1 MSVNVNDKSGLV
13 ESFTPGYEGCGCG
26 NRRYYTKAEIDE
38 MFQNVLDPEQ
48 IEKIVKEV
56 VDEYVTSEEFS
67 QVIISII
74 GEDYYTKAQ
83 IDTILEGYATKAWTT
98 GDTDTRVSTAIAS
111 ETARTEDVYAKKTD
125 VPSLDGYA
133 TTGWVDSQNYLKDI
147 TITINGDPIHNN
159 GEVIIQGG
167 GGEPVDISGK
177 LDTTAFTQAMQSET
191 ARTENTYA
199 KKSDLDGKV
208 DTSAFTAYTATTK
221 ECCDYVKGE
230 IDDIWAIIAT
240 LTGDT
245 PTPPGPEPPTPT
257 PSQYVGEYLT
267 IEALESGNFKVRHGN
282 GVEYS
287 VNDGE
292 WSGTTENMTI
302 PLTTGD
308 KVRFRSDYRD
318 QDGAYLFTGNTMSFN
333 VYGNVMSLI
342 YYDNFSGQTQTPEWG
357 DFMKMFQD
365 STGLVYATNLVIP
378 TSLGT
383 SSCQDMFSGCTSLIG
398 APELPATSLGN
409 NCYAGMFAGCT
420 SLTDAP
426 NLPATVLTEQCYGYM
441 FAGCT
446 ALTGA
451 PIMSATTLASGCCV
465 GMFQGCTS
473 LETAPVLL
481 AETGAIEC
489 YNTMFANCSSLN
501 YIKCLLDDNGE
512 TGELTSLWI
521 SGVAASGT
529 FVKKPNSVWY
539 SGAMGTGIPSGWT
552 VVDNN

>member
-98 GDTDTRVSTAIAS
+98 GDTDSRISTAMAS

-147 TITINGDPIHNN
+147 TLTINGTELHNN
-159 GEVIIQGG
+159 GSIIIEGG

-191 ARTENTYA
+191 ARTENVYA
-199 KKSDLDGKV
+199 KKTDLDGKV
-208 DTSAFTAYTATTK
+208 DTSAFTAYTATTN

-267 IEALESGNFKVRHGN
+267 IEALDSGEFTVHTPGAEYRVDDGPWSEVTEDLGLYLITGEKVQFRGYCSNTSGAEMFSGNTLAFK
-282 GVEYS
+282 
-287 VNDGE
+287 
-292 WSGTTENMTI
+292 
-302 PLTTGD
+302 
-308 KVRFRSDYRD
+308 
-318 QDGAYLFTGNTMSFN
+318 
-333 VYGNVMSLI
+333 VYGNLMSLE
-342 YYDNFSGQTQTPEWG
+342 YYDDFSGATQICESGEYVW
-357 DFMKMFQD
+357 MFKD
-365 STGLVYATNLVIP
+365 ATGLIDASNLVLP
-378 TSLGT
+378 TGLTLSCFKGMFSGCTHMTVGPELPATVLVQGCYESMFEGCTSLT
-383 SSCQDMFSGCTSLIG
+383 NAPELPATVLVHSCYMGMFSGCTSLSYVKC
-398 APELPATSLGN
+398 LATDISAN
-409 NCYAGMFAGCT
+409 A
-420 SLTDAP
+420 
-426 NLPATVLTEQCYGYM
+426 
-441 FAGCT
+441 CT
-446 ALTGA
+446 AYWL
-451 PIMSATTLASGCCV
+451 
-465 GMFQGCTS
+465 
-473 LETAPVLL
+473 
-481 AETGAIEC
+481 
-489 YNTMFANCSSLN
+489 YNVS
-501 YIKCLLDDNGE
+501 
-512 TGELTSLWI
+512 
-521 SGVAASGT
+521 VSGT
-529 FVKKPNSVWY
+529 FVKAASM
-539 SGAMGTGIPSGWT
+539 SGWTRDIYGIPSGWT

>member
-13 ESFTPGYEGCGCG
+13 ESFTTGYDGCGCG

-38 MFQNVLDPEQ
+38 MFRNVLDPEQ

-83 IDTILEGYATKAWTT
+83 IDTIL
-98 GDTDTRVSTAIAS
+98 
-111 ETARTEDVYAKKTD
+111 
-125 VPSLDGYA
+125 DGYA

-147 TITINGDPIHNN
+147 TITINGDEVHN
-159 GEVIIQGG
+159 GSEIIIEGG

-191 ARTENTYA
+191 ARTENVYA
-199 KKSDLDGKV
+199 KKTDLDGKV

-267 IEALESGNFKVRHGN
+267 VEALESGNFKVRYGN

-308 KVRFRSDYRD
+308 KVRFRSDYRN

-333 VYGNVMSLI
+333 VYGNVMSII
-342 YYDNFSGQTQTPEWG
+342 YYDNFSGQTQAPEWG

-398 APELPATSLGN
+398 APELPATSLGKD
-409 NCYAGMFAGCT
+409 CYFGMFGGCT
-420 SLTDAP
+420 RLTDAP
-426 NLPATVLTEQCYGYM
+426 NLPATVLTQQCYAYM

-446 ALTGA
+446 ALTGT
-451 PIMSATTLASGCCV
+451 PIMSATTLASGCCA

-481 AETGAIEC
+481 AETGAPGC
-489 YNTMFANCSSLN
+489 YVDMFAYCSSLN
-501 YIKCLLDDNGE
+501 YIKCLLDNNGE
-512 TGELTSLWI
+512 TGELTNLWI
-521 SGVAASGT
+521 AGVAASGT